1 MSYIVIIYII
11 VICLLTFQNVKKI
24 LQKSKNQIV
33 ILNRKV
39 VLSLVFNVRYIYC
52 MHIINL

>member
-1 MSYIVIIYII
+1 MFTHISK
-11 VICLLTFQNVKKI
+11 CKKNTA
-24 LQKSKNQIV
+24 KSKNQIV